1 MSSQFSYTVIM
12 MKMKLLA
19 VVTPPSIYHK
29 DMWLRISNNLLLG
42 YDLVCFQYDLDD
54 CIMKLHQL
62 LDLGNIPVPQES
74 TKENINKDR
83 GSSES
88 KITLKNIELFNQYDI
103 ELYKWAVSQF
113 RYQLIVSGGI
123 SFWGTIPYSWFNIPC

>member
-1 MSSQFSYTVIM
+1 
-12 MKMKLLA
+12 
-19 VVTPPSIYHK
+19 
-29 DMWLRISNNLLLG
+29 
-42 YDLVCFQYDLDD
+42 
-54 CIMKLHQL
+54 MKLHQL

-88 KITLKNIELFNQYDI
+88 KITLKNIELFDQYDI
-103 ELYKWAVSQF
+103 ELNKWTVSQF

-123 SFWGTIPYSWFNIPC
+123 SF